1 LALQMFD
8 ELIKFFVVLLVVVE
22 PLSLLPILAGLTAGA
37 GDAHRNRM
45 SVKAVTIAAIVSFVF
60 AIGGGSLLRVLG
72 ISVDAFKI
80 GGGVLLFLL
89 AIEMVFAR
97 PSGARST
104 TPGEDAECQGKADIS
119 VFPLAFPL
127 IAGPGTLAVLLLAFA
142 GVPTG
147 SPQFFGQL
155 VVIALVL
162 GITLALMLLTGPIM
176 RLIGVTGGAVLGRL
190 LGVLLAALAAQ
201 FVIDGVRGALLAP

>member
-1 LALQMFD
+1 MFD

-22 PLSLLPILAGLTAGA
+22 PLSLLPILAGLTEGA
-37 GDAHRNRM
+37 GEAFRRRM
-45 SVKAVTIAAIVSFVF
+45 SFKAVTIAAVVSFVF
-60 AIGGGSLLRVLG
+60 ALCGGALLRVLG

-80 GGGVLLFLL
+80 GGGILLFLL

-104 TPGEDAECQGKADIS
+104 TPGEDAECQHRADIS

-127 IAGPGTLAVLLLAFA
+127 IAGPGTLAVILLAFA
-142 GVPTG
+142 AVPAG
-147 SPQFFGQL
+147 SGQFFAQL
-155 VVIALVL
+155 MVIALVL
-162 GITLALMLLTGPIM
+162 AITLALMLLTGPVM

-190 LGVLLAALAAQ
+190 LGVLLAALASQ
-201 FVIDGVRGALLAP
+201 FVIDGIRGSLASS